1 MNYASLF
8 VSNFSIDN
16 KGMWE
21 REGEG
26 ESVRP
31 SLLSEKGLYE

>member
-1 MNYASLF
+1 
-8 VSNFSIDN
+8 
-16 KGMWE
+16 MWE

-31 SLLSEKGLYE
+31 SLLSEKGLYEW